1 MNQHTVQG
9 YVYSALCQL
18 KLLSDYKIDICN
30 IKKQICICASLLSYS
45 FAAAI
50 KIHISVCTIIISSI
64 CGRKG
69 NVRC

>member
-9 YVYSALCQL
+9 YIYSALCQL
-18 KLLSDYKIDICN
+18 KLLSDYKIDIGN
-30 IKKQICICASLLSYS
+30 IEKQICICASLLSCS
-45 FAAAI
+45 FGTAI
-50 KIHISVCTIIISSI
+50 KIHTSVCAITISSI